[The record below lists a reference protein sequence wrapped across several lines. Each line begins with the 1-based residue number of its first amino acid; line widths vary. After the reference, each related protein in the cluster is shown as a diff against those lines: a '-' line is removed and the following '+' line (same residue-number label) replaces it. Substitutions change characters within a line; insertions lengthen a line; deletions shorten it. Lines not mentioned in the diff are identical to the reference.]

1 MGGRRMVKLAPLTPR
16 SLKVQIALM
25 ARFGSAHSGRKREV
39 KAIGSGREPLGIGFS
54 CVEKELTKKIGLRLD
69 VKTLSVSCSPPSWSW
84 GCH

>member
-1 MGGRRMVKLAPLTPR
+1 MGGRRRVKLAPLTPR

-25 ARFGSAHSGRKREV
+25 ARFGSAHSGRKGEV
-39 KAIGSGREPLGIGFS
+39 KARGSGREPLGIGFS

-69 VKTLSVSCSPPSWSW
+69 VKTLSVPCSPPSWSW